1 MREKAKRQINI
12 DECAARKLSRKSMS
26 VKELR
31 DYLTKREYD
40 KEEIDR
46 VIADMLDFG
55 YLNDARFAC
64 EFLIYDLERGRSRK
78 KAFYDL
84 KQKGVSEEDIEAGY
98 NEYLDEYGEPD
109 EHETAYREALKVL
122 RAADMEPGGIPPDS
136 LDKIQGRIARRLFT
150 RGFSQ
155 SLIYEIL
162 TEIRR

>member
-1 MREKAKRQINI
+1 MREKKQYRPDI
-12 DECAARKLSRKSMS
+12 DECAAKKLSRKSMS

-31 DYLTKREYD
+31 DYLAKREYE

-64 EFLIYDLERGRSRK
+64 EFLIYDLERGRSVK

-98 NEYLDEYGEPD
+98 DEYLDEYGEPD
-109 EHETAYREALKVL
+109 EHESAYREALKVL
-122 RAADMEPGGIPPDS
+122 RAADMEPGEIPEES
-136 LDKIQGRIARRLFT
+136 LQKIQGRIARRLFT
-150 RGFSQ
+150 RGYSQ
-155 SLIYEIL
+155 SMIYEIL
-162 TEIRR
+162 GEIRR